1 MKAYVV
7 EREHLAQNIRAIRE
21 EAGESIVWAVL
32 KGNGYGLGVVQMAE
46 LMRENG
52 IDHFAVTE
60 AREARLLRGAGFE
73 ESPILMLRQTM
84 EPELIHELLDLQVIF
99 TVGSSAAAEALDA
112 VAAERSAMAEVHL
125 KIDTGMGRYGFK
137 PEELPALLEV
147 YACRKNIVV
156 GGIYTHFNCAFCDD
170 KRTQKQYTAFRR
182 VVMAIGEAGFEVGM
196 VHCCNSAAFLKFP
209 QMRSDAVRIGSA
221 FLGRLSF
228 QDGLGL
234 KRIGHAEAT
243 IEELRQLQPGD
254 TVGYG
259 AGWRAKRPT
268 KIAVLSIGWYHGFG
282 AEKGRD
288 LFGIRDCIREILHN
302 LRWIFTGK
310 RLHVCVNGALCSVL
324 GHVGMVNTIV
334 DVTDVDCKIGDLA
347 VLQVNP
353 LQVKGMKILYR

>member
-60 AREARLLRGAGFE
+60 AREARLLREAGFE

-112 VAAERSAMAEVHL
+112 MAAERSAMAEVHL

-234 KRIGHAEAT
+234 KRIGHARGDDRGAAPAAAGRYRRLRRRL
-243 IEELRQLQPGD
+243 EEGQAADEDRGAQHRLVPRLFRCRKGAGPVPHPRLHPGD
-254 TVGYG
+254 F
-259 AGWRAKRPT
+259 AQ
-268 KIAVLSIGWYHGFG
+268 S
-282 AEKGRD
+282 
-288 LFGIRDCIREILHN
+288 
-302 LRWIFTGK
+302 
-310 RLHVCVNGALCSVL
+310 
-324 GHVGMVNTIV
+324 
-334 DVTDVDCKIGDLA
+334 
-347 VLQVNP
+347 P
-353 LQVKGMKILYR
+353 LDLYRQAAARARQWGAVQRPGPCGHGQYDRRCDGCGLQDRRCWPCCRSTRCRSRA

>member
-1 MKAYVV
+1 M
-7 EREHLAQNIRAIRE
+7 
-21 EAGESIVWAVL
+21 
-32 KGNGYGLGVVQMAE
+32 
-46 LMRENG
+46 
-52 IDHFAVTE
+52 
-60 AREARLLRGAGFE
+60 
-73 ESPILMLRQTM
+73 P
-84 EPELIHELLDLQVIF
+84 
-99 TVGSSAAAEALDA
+99 
-112 VAAERSAMAEVHL
+112 
-125 KIDTGMGRYGFK
+125 
-137 PEELPALLEV
+137 LPC
-147 YACRKNIVV
+147 CR
-156 GGIYTHFNCAFCDD
+156 T
-170 KRTQKQYTAFRR
+170 
-182 VVMAIGEAGFEVGM
+182 
-196 VHCCNSAAFLKFP
+196 AFLKFP

-268 KIAVLSIGWYHGFG
+268 KIAVLSLGWYHGFG

-288 LFGIRDCIREILHN
+288 LFRIRDCIREILHN